1 MYEEQIFKKHKF
13 NDNLSNIKG
22 ILEDNDTLINLF
34 SNISNNILLPKYN
47 LEYNIELN
55 NILNLTNIEIDNYL
69 DEGIIKFSP
78 KDFFLSD
85 KNITF
90 QNEDNNIKKYEEIY
104 NNYLYNENSKSN
116 IYSKKRR
123 NTSNLLS
130 ETSFS
135 NNAFTINL
143 DNISSMEPTG
153 RVSRN
158 QSSHDLNIYSM
169 STTING
175 KINSQ
180 LNSTIKQNKILQ
192 IGKKEGFTISA
203 SNSNSPNR
211 INSERKGSINIP
223 KQYKKKSISPK
234 NKFSIHKK
242 NSNQIIKTK
251 KNNNINN
258 SIKKNFNSNLN
269 KSLGRNENRKIF
281 HDSKKFKNKSL
292 DRFQTNLS
300 KDYSN
305 IPSVDT
311 TFTRKASSR
320 SKDNVNNENNQEL
333 TNYFG
338 LPHSFNKEFLT
349 KIDKKKENKKNN
361 GSYVKT
367 FIKQKDYK
375 LNNNKLNITPIQLN
389 NKSNKRYKNQSPF
402 KNNINSNLNLIR
414 NNSCSINKENK
425 NNKIKKEYKEEGV
438 QYENIIFDSEED
450 NMQIPIYNHVN
461 NLNIKKNKN
470 GIKKNIIDYLN
481 SEENITDDDTNL
493 DFIQLKPKEM
503 EIPRI
508 SIEKKNDKKQSIIN
522 VSIKK
527 LDIESAIENNELN
540 DLNNKIYNDVN
551 HLYNGSFREC
561 SKQEQNNVNIT
572 KDNDK
577 KNNIDGKDVIST
589 KFSFNMFS
597 DINSNNNSTSNFNNK
612 SNKVQPEITS
622 ENSVKFVDGINDYLK
637 SSSILNRKLS
647 SFNTQSSKFS
657 SNTYGSINNNITNN
671 NNNNIFIEQNF
682 KNNENQII
690 SNYIDKIEQDKENY
704 NYMNYNNNK
713 NYNHNTI
720 YNNNTNYSKKTYHN
734 KNTNN
739 NSLFQE
745 KNTFNFKINQ
755 ENNNNNCNIFESR
768 KNNFKPNYDKYT
780 KRYRNSL
787 DIDNN
792 NIYCNA
798 EKIKKLKD
806 IQIVT
811 LSSKE
816 SFNQ

>member
-1 MYEEQIFKKHKF
+1 MYEERKFKHKN
-13 NDNLSNIKG
+13 NDNLSNLKK
-22 ILEDNDTLINLF
+22 ILEDNYLLIDLF
-34 SNISNNILLPKYN
+34 SNISNDLLLPKYN
-47 LEYNIELN
+47 FDNNIEFN
-55 NILNLTNIEIDNYL
+55 NILNLTNQEIENYL
-69 DEGIIKFSP
+69 NEGISEFPSKYSY
-78 KDFFLSD
+78 LSE

-90 QNEDNNIKKYEEIY
+90 QNEDNNLKKYEEIY
-104 NNYLYNENSKSN
+104 NNFLYNENYNNNN
-116 IYSKKRR
+116 IYSKNRR

-143 DNISSMEPTG
+143 DNISSIAPTG
-153 RVSRN
+153 KISRN

-180 LNSTIKQNKILQ
+180 LNSTIKKNKILQ
-192 IGKKEGFTISA
+192 IGKKEGFTISP
-203 SNSNSPNR
+203 SNSNSPNK
-211 INSERKGSINIP
+211 INSERKGRINIP

-234 NKFSIHKK
+234 NNFFIH
-242 NSNQIIKTK
+242 
-251 KNNNINN
+251 KNNNNKIINSKNTKNNYINN
-258 SIKKNFNSNLN
+258 SIKKISNTKIY
-269 KSLGRNENRKIF
+269 KSFGRNENRKIF

-305 IPSVDT
+305 LPSIDT
-311 TFTRKASSR
+311 TFTRKAS
-320 SKDNVNNENNQEL
+320 KDNDNNENNQEL

-338 LPHSFNKEFLT
+338 LPLSFNKEFLI
-349 KIDKKKENKKNN
+349 KNDKKKENKNN

-367 FIKQKDYK
+367 FIKQKDCK
-375 LNNNKLNITPIQLN
+375 LNNNNLNITPIQLN
-389 NKSNKRYKNQSPF
+389 NKKNKRYKKQSPF
-402 KNNINSNLNLIR
+402 KNKINSNLNISR
-414 NNSCSINKENK
+414 NNSSLINNK
-425 NNKIKKEYKEEGV
+425 NKNSKNKKEFKEEGV

-450 NMQIPIYNHVN
+450 NNHIPIYNHVN
-461 NLNIKKNKN
+461 NMNIKKNKN

-481 SEENITDDDTNL
+481 CEGNITDDETNL

-508 SIEKKNDKKQSIIN
+508 SIDKNNEKKQSIIN

-561 SKQEQNNVNIT
+561 SKQEQNNVNII

-577 KNNIDGKDVIST
+577 KINIDGKDVIST

-597 DINSNNNSTSNFNNK
+597 DISSNNNSTSNFNNK
-612 SNKVQPEITS
+612 SNKVQTEITS

-637 SSSILNRKLS
+637 SSNILNRKLS

-657 SNTYGSINNNITNN
+657 SNTYGSINNNINNNNNN
-671 NNNNIFIEQNF
+671 NNNNIFIENNF
-682 KNNENQII
+682 KKNENQII
-690 SNYIDKIEQDKENY
+690 NNYIDKIEHDKENY
-704 NYMNYNNNK
+704 NYMNYNNNNK
-713 NYNHNTI
+713 NYNHHSI
-720 YNNNTNYSKKTYHN
+720 YNNNTNYSKKTYYN
-734 KNTNN
+734 KNTNGN
-739 NSLFQE
+739 NLFQE
-745 KNTFNFKINQ
+745 KNTFNFK
-755 ENNNNNCNIFESR
+755 ENYHNYNIIESK
-768 KNNFKPNYDKYT
+768 KNNIKSNYDINT
-780 KRYRNSL
+780 KRYRSSL

-806 IQIVT
+806 IQILT
-811 LSSKE
+811 LSNKE
-816 SFNQ
+816 SSN

>member
-1 MYEEQIFKKHKF
+1 MYEEQEIKH
-13 NDNLSNIKG
+13 NYNENLSNLKG
-22 ILEDNDTLINLF
+22 ILEDNDILIDLF

-47 LEYNIELN
+47 LEHNMELN
-55 NILNLTNIEIDNYL
+55 NILNLTNLEIDNDL
-69 DEGIIKFSP
+69 DEGKLKFIP
-78 KDFFLSD
+78 KYFFLSE
-85 KNITF
+85 KNISF

-104 NNYLYNENSKSN
+104 NNYLYNENAKSN

-153 RVSRN
+153 KVSRN

-211 INSERKGSINIP
+211 INSERKGRINIP

-234 NKFSIHKK
+234 NKFSIHK
-242 NSNQIIKTK
+242 NNNNQSINI

-258 SIKKNFNSNLN
+258 SIKKNPNLN
-269 KSLGRNENRKIF
+269 KNKSFGRNEIRKIF
-281 HDSKKFKNKSL
+281 HNSKEFKNKSL
-292 DRFQTNLS
+292 DRFDTNLS

-305 IPSVDT
+305 IPLIET
-311 TFTRKASSR
+311 TFTRKSLTR
-320 SKDNVNNENNQEL
+320 SKENDNKENNQEL

-338 LPHSFNKEFLT
+338 LPHSFNKEFLI
-349 KIDKKKENKKNN
+349 KNSKKKENKKDN
-361 GSYVKT
+361 GSYVKA

-389 NKSNKRYKNQSPF
+389 KKSNKRYNKQSPF
-402 KNNINSNLNLIR
+402 KNNINSNLNLSK
-414 NNSCSINKENK
+414 NSSNSINKENK

-450 NMQIPIYNHVN
+450 NIHIPIYNHVN

-470 GIKKNIIDYLN
+470 GFKKNIIDYLN
-481 SEENITDDDTNL
+481 CEGNITDDDSNL

-503 EIPRI
+503 ELPRI
-508 SIEKKNDKKQSIIN
+508 SIDKQNDKKQSVIN

-540 DLNNKIYNDVN
+540 DLNNKINNDVN

-561 SKQEQNNVNIT
+561 SKQEQNSV
-572 KDNDK
+572 NDK
-577 KNNIDGKDVIST
+577 KNIIDGKDVIST

-597 DINSNNNSTSNFNNK
+597 DISSNNNSTSHFNNK

-657 SNTYGSINNNITNN
+657 SNTYGSVYNNISNN
-671 NNNNIFIEQNF
+671 NNNNIFIENNS
-682 KNNENQII
+682 KNNENQMV
-690 SNYIDKIEQDKENY
+690 SNYIDKIIQDKENY
-704 NYMNYNNNK
+704 NYMNYNNNNNK

-720 YNNNTNYSKKTYHN
+720 YNNNTNYSKKTY
-734 KNTNN
+734 KNSNT

-745 KNTFNFKINQ
+745 KNTFNFKIEQ
-755 ENNNNNCNIFESR
+755 DNNNYNCNLIESR
-768 KNNFKPNYDKYT
+768 KNNFKSKFNKNS

-787 DIDNN
+787 DNENN
-792 NIYCNA
+792 NIYYNA

-806 IQIVT
+806 TQI
-811 LSSKE
+811 LSISSNE
-816 SFNQ
+816 SFNE